1 MTQVLHADGVGNLPH
16 NETTLP
22 ELLNKAG
29 YYSKLIGKWH
39 LGIERDSW
47 PLEFGFDEFY
57 GTPMMHGPNEGNQV
71 QQEVSVCCTS
81 CVLICFNFRVFFQTC
96 S

>member
-1 MTQVLHADGVGNLPH
+1 MTQVLHADGVGSLPH

-29 YYSKLIGKWH
+29 YHAKIIGKWH
-39 LGIERDSW
+39 LGIQRDSW
-47 PLEFGFDEFY
+47 PLDFGFDEFY

-71 QQEVSVCCTS
+71 
-81 CVLICFNFRVFFQTC
+81 
-96 S
+96 